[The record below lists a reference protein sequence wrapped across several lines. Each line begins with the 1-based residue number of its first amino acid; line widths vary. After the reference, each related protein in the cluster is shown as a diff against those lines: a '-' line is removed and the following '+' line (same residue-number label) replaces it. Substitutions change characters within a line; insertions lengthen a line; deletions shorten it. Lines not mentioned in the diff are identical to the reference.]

1 MEKNLMENDPIL
13 EDIKKKCMKKFKEDM
28 EKNFREL
35 QERNR
40 KITSITRMNFV
51 KL

>member
-1 MEKNLMENDPIL
+1 MERNLMENDPVW
-13 EDIKKKCMKKFKEDM
+13 ENIKKECMKKFKEDM